1 MRVCMV
7 HFSSFPVDS
16 RVQRQ
21 VHALADRGA
30 EIDCVCVS
38 SGEFAR
44 GEGHIRLHDLAVR
57 KDRAGVAGYLRGYSS
72 FFVRAARKVAE
83 LDRTRRFDLVE
94 VHNMPN
100 FLTFAGA
107 AVKRRDRPVLLDVHD
122 TFPEL
127 FATKFGVARGHPLE
141 RLMRLEERVSAGYA
155 DAVMCVTDEAA
166 ERLNARGVGVGRTVT
181 VMNSPDEKIFGEPGP
196 PRALPT
202 AGPVR
207 AVYHGGLAERFGVA
221 PMIEAFGLLKNR
233 LPDLSLTICGADHD
247 IRPVLELV
255 ARHGADNVF
264 VEPHPHS
271 VSEIPDVLRASH
283 LGIVPTV
290 HDTFTELLLPVKLLE
305 CVHMGLPVVASR
317 LPVMTRYFGED
328 EIRYFEPGS
337 ASSLAEAIVDLVE
350 HPDLAQAAARRAAR
364 RLREFAWDRQRERYL
379 ELIDRL
385 VREGRST
392 RLG

>member
-1 MRVCMV
+1 MV

-21 VHALADRGA
+21 AHALADRGA

-38 SGEFAR
+38 SGEFAQ
-44 GEGHIRLHDLAVR
+44 GEGHIRLHDLAVA
-57 KDRAGVAGYLRGYSS
+57 KDRSGIGGYLRGYSS

-83 LDRTRRFDLVE
+83 LDRTRHFDLVE

-107 AVKRRDRPVLLDVHD
+107 AVKRRNRPVLLDVHD

-127 FATKFGVARGHPLE
+127 FATRFGVAQGHPLA
-141 RLMRLEERVSAGYA
+141 RLMRLEERMSANYA
-155 DAVMCVTDEAA
+155 DAIMCVTNEVA

-181 VMNSPDEKIFGEPGP
+181 VMNSPDEKIFGSPGA

-202 AGPVR
+202 TGQVR

-221 PMIEAFGLLKNR
+221 PMIEAFALLKTR

-247 IRPVLELV
+247 IRPVVELV

-264 VEPHPHS
+264 VEPNPHP

-317 LPVMTRYFGED
+317 LPVITRYFSED
-328 EIRYFEPGS
+328 EVRYFEPGS
-337 ASSLAEAIVDLVE
+337 ASSLAEGILDLIE
-350 HPDLAQAAARRAAR
+350 HPELAQAAARRAAQ
-364 RLREFAWDRQRERYL
+364 RLRDFAWDRQRETYL
-379 ELIDRL
+379 ALIDRL
-385 VREGRST
+385 VGDGRSIQ
-392 RLG
+392 RG